1 MTNPVD
7 ILSYATY
14 KFSSKPAHEVIGSG
28 TVLDTARFKF
38 LLAQHCQIDPHNV
51 HGYILGEH
59 GDSEFPVWSNTIIG
73 GVLFERYY
81 SICGKTDKCRCE
93 KMKIISEEVK
103 DSAYKIIEAKG
114 ETSYGIGLSLV
125 RITRAIIHDENAVL
139 SVSTLIDGYLGV
151 KDIYLS
157 LPSIV
162 NKSGVRDN
170 LKIELSSEEQAQF
183 RQSAEKIKSIIKQIG
198 L

>member
-1 MTNPVD
+1 
-7 ILSYATY
+7 
-14 KFSSKPAHEVIGSG
+14 
-28 TVLDTARFKF
+28 
-38 LLAQHCQIDPHNV
+38 
-51 HGYILGEH
+51 
-59 GDSEFPVWSNTIIG
+59 
-73 GVLFERYY
+73 
-81 SICGKTDKCRCE
+81 
-93 KMKIISEEVK
+93 MKAISEEVK

-139 SVSTLIDGYLGV
+139 SVSTLIDDYLGV

-162 NKSGVRDN
+162 NKSGIREN
-170 LKIELSSEEQAQF
+170 LKIELSSKEQALF
-183 RQSAEKIKSIIKQIG
+183 RHSAEKIKNVIKQIG